1 MASERFEA
9 KRFKMVQPVHFAG
22 RLSSLFSLCLNS
34 GTGIAFNLMS
44 MKRLGIIF
52 LVLLG
57 VVSAQSPERV
67 LLELRRTDEVI
78 ERVRV
83 IVEASGNSESRTVLF
98 TAIEIQTTA
107 WEGYRGRRYRWALSR
122 TLTARQRAW
131 EALNLVVN
139 NPERVAAELDRTE
152 QLMQEAEPIVNRVD
166 DQRLQELWQMAR
178 SEQSAARENF
188 RARRFRMALRFT
200 ITARQHT
207 GAALRLVRQTLDPG
221 RVEEELEHTA
231 RVRERAR
238 MPILSSNN
246 VRAQKMFER
255 AGEWQVQAHNR
266 FRERRFGRA
275 LRLTIASRDLTLRAW
290 VLVSKDDS
298 PKLLETTLSE
308 TDRLLDLWAGEV
320 ERQNNREARKLL
332 EEARKYQQAAR
343 ELLKAGKHGAA
354 LEATT
359 QARRLMSRALE
370 IIESNTPASD
380 SE

>member
-1 MASERFEA
+1 
-9 KRFKMVQPVHFAG
+9 
-22 RLSSLFSLCLNS
+22 
-34 GTGIAFNLMS
+34 
-44 MKRLGIIF
+44 MKKLGIIF
-52 LVLLG
+52 LALLG
-57 VVSAQSPERV
+57 LVFAQSPERV

-83 IVEASGNSESRTVLF
+83 IVEPSENSEAQKVLL

-122 TLTARQRAW
+122 TFAARQGAW
-131 EALNLVVN
+131 QALDLVVN

-152 QLMQEAEPIVNRVD
+152 RLMQEAEPIVNRVD
-166 DQRLQELWQMAR
+166 DQMLQELWQMAR
-178 SEQSAARENF
+178 SEQSAAWENF

-207 GAALRLVRQTLDPG
+207 GVALRLVRQTLDPG
-221 RVEEELEHTA
+221 RVEEELNRTEQ
-231 RVRERAR
+231 VRERAR
-238 MPILSSNN
+238 IMIVSSNN
-246 VRAQKMFER
+246 SRAQKMFEQ

-290 VLVSKDDS
+290 ALVSKGDNQ
-298 PKLLETTLSE
+298 KLLETALSE
-308 TDRLLDLWAGEV
+308 TDRLIDRWAGEV
-320 ERQNNREARKLL
+320 ERQNNREARRLL
-332 EEARKYQQAAR
+332 EEARRYQQEAR
-343 ELLKAGKHGAA
+343 ELQKAGKFGAA
-354 LEATT
+354 LESTT
-359 QARRLMSRALE
+359 QAWRLMSRSLE